1 MSTDFQILAADKISA
16 KGLGVFEA
24 DDSFTIVAREGL
36 KEPELIEQIQ
46 GVHGLIVRSATKVTR
61 AALEAADQLKVIG
74 RAGVGV
80 DNVDV
85 EAATERGVI
94 VMNTPGGNTISTAE
108 HTFSLMMALA
118 RQIPPAHATMLDGLW
133 ARKKFN
139 GTELLDKTLAIA
151 GMGRIGSEVARRA
164 IAFGM
169 RVVVYDPFLALSRAK
184 ALQVDLVDT
193 LDELLPQADF
203 LTLHMPLTKD
213 TEGIIDATSLAKCK
227 PGLRLVNCARGALI
241 NEADLLAALE
251 SGQIAGAGLD
261 VFSSEPLPE
270 DHPLRRA
277 PNVVLTPH
285 LAASTE
291 EAQEN
296 VGIEI
301 AEQIMAYLK
310 EGSVRNAVN
319 VPNVDARTMAE
330 LQPYLLLGVKLGRI
344 ASQLAPSRIDKLEI
358 FYNGKAASL
367 NTVPITRAV
376 LRGLLEAAGGASVNE
391 VNAPKIAR
399 RLGIG
404 YEERKTSEAA
414 DYKELITVK
423 VTSGEEEHS
432 VAATLFA
439 NRPRLV
445 MLEGFAVEAD
455 PTGVLFIM
463 ENQDTPGI
471 VGWLGTFLG
480 ERQINIAGMTLARS
494 EPGSRAL
501 SVLNLDT
508 CPDASVLEELRQHD
522 KIHCVKV
529 VQL

>member
-1 MSTDFQILAADKISA
+1 MSKQFQVLAADKVSE
-16 KGLGVFEA
+16 KGLNVFEQ
-24 DDSFTIVAREGL
+24 DDLFTIDAKQGL
-36 KEPELIEQIQ
+36 KEPELIEQIK
-46 GVHGLIVRSATKVTR
+46 GVDGLIVRSATKVTR
-61 AALEAADQLKVIG
+61 AAIEAADQLKVIG

-85 EAATERGVI
+85 EAATERGII

-118 RQIPPAHATMLDGLW
+118 RQIPQAHATMVDGAW

-139 GTELLDKTLAIA
+139 GTELLDKTLGIA

-169 RVVVYDPFLALSRAK
+169 RVVVFDPYLAVSRAK
-184 ALQVDLVDT
+184 ALQV
-193 LDELLPQADF
+193 ELIDNLEDMLPQIDF

-213 TEGIIDATSLAKCK
+213 TEGIMNAERFAMCK
-227 PGLRLVNCARGALI
+227 KGLRLVNCARGALI
-241 NEADLLAALE
+241 NEEDLLAALE
-251 SGQIAGAGLD
+251 SGQLAGAGLD

-270 DHPLRRA
+270 DHPLRKA

-301 AEQIMAYLK
+301 AEQIMDFLK
-310 EGSVRNAVN
+310 TGSVRNAVN
-319 VPNVDARTMAE
+319 VPNVDARTLAE
-330 LQPYLLLGVKLGRI
+330 LQPYLELGCKLGRI
-344 ASQLAPSRIDKLEI
+344 ASQLAPKRIDSLEVA
-358 FYNGKAASL
+358 YNGKATQL

-376 LRGLLEAAGGASVNE
+376 LRGLLEAAGGESVNE

-399 RLGIG
+399 RLGIN
-404 YEERKTSEAA
+404 YNEVKTSEPAEFQ
-414 DYKELITVK
+414 ELITVK
-423 VTSGEEEHS
+423 VTAGESTHS

-439 NRPRLV
+439 QRPRLV
-445 MLEGFAVEAD
+445 SLEGFSVEAE
-455 PTGVLFIM
+455 PSGVLFIM

-480 ERQINIAGMTLARS
+480 KHEINIAGMTLARS
-494 EPGSRAL
+494 KPGCLAL
-501 SVLNLDT
+501 SVLNLDSR
-508 CPDASVLEELRQHD
+508 PDDAILQELQAHEN
-522 KIHCVKV
+522 IESVKV
-529 VQL
+529 VEL

>member
-1 MSTDFQILAADKISA
+1 MSNEFNILAADKISA
-16 KGLGVFEA
+16 KGIKIFEEA
-24 DDSFTIVAREGL
+24 DQFTIVAKEGL
-36 KEPELIEQIQ
+36 KEDELISRIK

-61 AALEAADQLKVIG
+61 AAIEAADQLKVIG

-85 EAATERGVI
+85 EAATERGII

-108 HTFSLMMALA
+108 HTFSLMMAMS
-118 RQIPPAHATMLDGLW
+118 RQIPQAHASMVAGAWD
-133 ARKKFN
+133 RKKFK

-169 RVVVYDPFLALSRAK
+169 RVVVFDPYLAVSRAK
-184 ALQVDLVDT
+184 ALQVELVDT

-213 TEGIIDATSLAKCK
+213 TEGIISAGNLAKCK
-227 PGLRLVNCARGALI
+227 KGLRLVNCARGALV
-241 NEADLLAALE
+241 NEPDLIAALE
-251 SGQIAGAGLD
+251 SGQLASAALD
-261 VFSSEPLPE
+261 VYSAEPLPE
-270 DHPLRRA
+270 DHPLRQA

-301 AEQIMAYLK
+301 AQQIMTYLS
-310 EGSVRNAVN
+310 EGSVSNAVN
-319 VPNVDARTMAE
+319 VPNVDARTLAE
-330 LQPYLLLGVKLGRI
+330 LQPYLALGTKLGRI
-344 ASQLAPSRIDKLEI
+344 ASQLGPKRIDKLEV
-358 FYNGKAASL
+358 FYNGSATQL

-376 LRGLLEAAGGASVNE
+376 LRGLLEAAAGENVNE

-399 RLGIG
+399 RLGISFD
-404 YEERKTSEAA
+404 ERKTSEPAEF
-414 DYKELITVK
+414 KELITVK
-423 VTSGEEEHS
+423 VTSGEEVHS

-439 NRPRLV
+439 QRPRIV
-445 MLEGFAVEAD
+445 SLEGFSVEAD
-455 PTGVLFIM
+455 PKGVLFIM
-463 ENQDTPGI
+463 ENKDTPGT

-480 ERQINIAGMTLARS
+480 ERNINIAGMALARDQ
-494 EPGSRAL
+494 PGSRAL
-501 SVLNLDT
+501 SVLNLDSR
-508 CPDASVLEELRQHD
+508 PSDEVMDELRQND
-522 KIHCVKV
+522 KIYCAKV
-529 VQL
+529 VEL